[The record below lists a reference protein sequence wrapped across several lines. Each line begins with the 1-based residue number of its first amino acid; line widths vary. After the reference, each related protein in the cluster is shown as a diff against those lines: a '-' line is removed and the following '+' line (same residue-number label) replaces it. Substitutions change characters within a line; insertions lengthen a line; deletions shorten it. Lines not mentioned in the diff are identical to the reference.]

1 MIKTV
6 PFQTRARTIDHL
18 GREQI
23 ADCPTAITELWKNSY
38 DAYARNV
45 SLHLFDGETPVAGIF
60 DDGHGMCHEEFLN
73 KWLVVGTD
81 SKTSSAA
88 ISESDRDGLE
98 IRPKQGQKGIGR
110 LSCGAMGSLLFLIS
124 KRKNAPYVCSLIDWR
139 IFENPFLLLSD
150 ISMPVAEFEKKEDVL
165 KSLPEML
172 DGLLDNIWPKDSV
185 SERGQRISAAWELFS
200 SLERE
205 RGEEKTTSDKIAE
218 LIIDEVFV
226 ERHLSAWS
234 VWNGMSQ
241 KGTALVMAN
250 LADSLI
256 ANLECHGVVSDIN
269 KEYRDFF
276 FQTLSG
282 FCDPYVNKVE
292 NNTFDYEFVVW
303 VGQDSRERLSD
314 ETQFDRNSLL
324 SLEHSIDGIFDEQGI
339 FRGNIRAFGE
349 DIGFVEIPPPA
360 SHTFSGPKS
369 RVGPLGISIGT
380 FEGNSHD
387 TSHSSA
393 EHSLLKE
400 QATLYGGFCVYRDG
414 LRVPPYGNTGS
425 DFFEIDERRSRH
437 AGREFWVHRQVFGR
451 VAFTRDDN
459 PNLRDKAG
467 REGLID
473 NKARRSMQS
482 LVVHFL
488 KYVAR
493 QYFGSS
499 SSIRQDRLPL
509 IQEANAKAAEK
520 SANEARR
527 NNRSKFRNALK
538 ANRSAMDLSLE
549 ELEELRSLTSE
560 ALGAADADQ
569 LFVLQESVDGAK
581 GNKNLLRLPP
591 RPKKLGALEDS
602 YFRYSSDYSR
612 WCSMLDE
619 LSSSIG
625 EQLEQMNPKPP
636 SEIANSALRRQAK
649 AVHDQIRK
657 WKSDILSVLNSEVSR
672 IENQVQEDNKRY
684 DLAALPVLNNL
695 DNGTIGLAALLKDLD
710 YLRDD
715 LLGELGESYEP
726 YYRSIKG
733 LSEGLD
739 LDSASNWNSEEAE
752 RLGDELEQFT
762 ALAQLGITVELISHE
777 LERFDHTIGQHLRSL
792 PKEIQESPDF
802 IAAFDSHHELM
813 ERLRFLSPLKLSG
826 ASRTRTKIT
835 GELIFRYCES
845 FFSGSFSQDDIQFEA
860 TDAFKGLVIQEFRS
874 RIYPVFINLLNNA
887 RYWVSQQKGARK
899 ILLDFVD
906 GKVVVADSGPGIS
919 LADQEHLFSLF
930 FTKRMRGRGVGL
942 YLCRTNLARGK
953 HQISYTTDEEE
964 KCLPGANFLIEFEGV
979 KSE

>member
-60 DDGHGMCHEEFLN
+60 DDGHGMSHEEFLE

-81 SKTSSAA
+81 SKASSAPV
-88 ISESDRDGLE
+88 SKDDRGGFGV
-98 IRPKQGQKGIGR
+98 RPKQGQKGIGR
-110 LSCGAMGSLLFLIS
+110 LSCGAMGSLLLLIS
-124 KRKNAPYVCSLIDWR
+124 KRKNKSYVCSLVDWR
-139 IFENPFLLLSD
+139 IFENPYLLLSD
-150 ISMPVAEFEKKEDVL
+150 VSMPVAEFERKEDVL

-172 DGLLDNIWPKDSV
+172 DGLLDNIWPKDTA
-185 SERGQRISAAWELFS
+185 SERGQRIVAAWELFS

-226 ERHLSAWS
+226 ERHLTAWA
-234 VWNGMSQ
+234 VWTGESE

-250 LADSLI
+250 LTDSLVS
-256 ANLECHGVVSDIN
+256 NLEDTGVSSEIAD
-269 KEYRDFF
+269 DFKANF
-276 FQTLSG
+276 FETLSG
-282 FCDPYVNKVE
+282 FYDPYAHDFKNGFINYKV
-292 NNTFDYEFVVW
+292 VVW
-303 VGQDSRERLSD
+303 VGGESHEVLSTERE
-314 ETQFDRNSLL
+314 FDRKTLL
-324 SLEHSIDGIFDEQGI
+324 ELEHNIAGEFDELGI
-339 FRGNIRAFGE
+339 FRGNVRAFGQ
-349 DIGFVEIPPPA
+349 DIGFVEIPPSA
-360 SHTFSGPKS
+360 SYSSLGASK
-369 RVGPLGISIGT
+369 VGPLEICIGT
-380 FEGNSHD
+380 FEGNRSD
-387 TSHSSA
+387 TTHTA
-393 EHSLLKE
+393 DEHALLKE
-400 QATLYGGFCVYRDG
+400 QVGLYGGFCVYRDR
-414 LRVPPYGNTGS
+414 LRVLPYGRS
-425 DFFEIDERRSRH
+425 DHDFFDIEGRRGKS
-437 AGREFWVHRQVFGR
+437 AGREFWAHRQLFGR
-451 VAFTRDDN
+451 VSFTREGN

-473 NKARRSMQS
+473 NNARRAMKA

-488 KYVAR
+488 MYVAR

-499 SSIRQDRLPL
+499 SSIRQERLPL
-509 IQEANAKAAEK
+509 IKEANAKAAEK
-520 SANEARR
+520 SANEARS

-538 ANRSAMDLSLE
+538 VNRSAMDLSLE
-549 ELEELRSLTSE
+549 ELEELGSLTSE
-560 ALGAADADQ
+560 AIGVADADQ
-569 LFVLQESVDGAK
+569 LFILQERLDGVK
-581 GNKNLLRLPP
+581 GTKNELRLPP
-591 RPKKLGALEDS
+591 RPQKLKALEDS
-602 YFRYSSDYSR
+602 YFRYRNDYSR
-612 WCSMLDE
+612 WSSTLDE

-625 EQLEQMNPKPP
+625 EQLEQMNPRPP

-657 WKSDILSVLNSEVSR
+657 WKTGTLSVLNSEVSR
-672 IENQVQEDNKRY
+672 IEAQAHEDNKRY

-695 DNGTIGLAALLKDLD
+695 DNGTVGLAALLKELD

-715 LLGELGESYEP
+715 LLGELSESYEP

-762 ALAQLGITVELISHE
+762 ALAQLGIAVELISHE

-792 PKEIQESPDF
+792 PKEIQKTPDF
-802 IAAFDSHHELM
+802 IAAFHSHHELM

-835 GELIFRYCES
+835 GEMIFRYCEK
-845 FFSGSFSQDDIQFEA
+845 FFAGSFAQDDIQFDA
-860 TDAFKGLVIQEFRS
+860 TDAFRGFAIHEFRS

-887 RYWVSQQKGARK
+887 RYWVSQQKGARE
-899 ILLDFVD
+899 ILLDFVE
-906 GKVVVADSGPGIS
+906 GKVVVSDSGPGVS

-953 HQISYTTDEEE
+953 HQISYATEEGD
-964 KCLPGANFLIEFEGV
+964 KCLPGANFLIKFEGV
-979 KSE
+979 VSE